1 MDAFLN
7 LFSNVDWYEIWVA
20 TGDTLIMLG
29 VSLLCVPL
37 FYSGY
42 RIDRM
47 EGVFLLSLYL
57 TYGLHIL
64 AISTGMALAERLET
78 KMLTLVLPVLGVIVA
93 WGTIRAWR
101 RQH

>member
-1 MDAFLN
+1 MP
-7 LFSNVDWYEIWVA
+7 
-20 TGDTLIMLG
+20 IMLG

-42 RIDRM
+42 RIDRI
-47 EGVFLLSLYL
+47 EGLLLLALYL

-64 AISTGMALAERLET
+64 AISTGMALAERLESL
-78 KMLTLVLPVLGVIVA
+78 MLTAVLPVLGIVVA
-93 WGTIRAWR
+93 WGTVRAWR